1 MSIENTGTRAVRPT
15 HPGEMLRED
24 FMSDYGL
31 TVSSLALAL
40 GVSRQTINDLLR
52 ERRALT
58 PEMALRLARLFGTS
72 AGFWVDAQ
80 REVDLWEASRHL
92 AGVLEQIQPLAVR

>member
-1 MSIENTGTRAVRPT
+1 MSIENTSIRTARPT

-24 FMSDYGL
+24 FMPDYGL
-31 TVSSLALAL
+31 TVASLALAL

-52 ERRALT
+52 EKRALT

-72 AGFWVDAQ
+72 AEFWVDAQ
-80 REVDLWEASRHL
+80 REVDLWDASRNL
-92 AGVLEQIQPLAVR
+92 ASALKRIQPLSAP